1 MGQRHTLQHLG
12 ANERRG
18 PKKTVQEVRGSP
30 RETMETSRVVSF
42 TKERVSRRRLLER
55 QDLKKMLYY
64 YILAVKRTLENL
76 ELFQGV
82 GSEWVE

>member
-1 MGQRHTLQHLG
+1 
-12 ANERRG
+12 
-18 PKKTVQEVRGSP
+18 
-30 RETMETSRVVSF
+30 METSRVVSF